1 MGLVREL
8 DRLSRNLFCHALG
21 SLALC
26 RTADRA
32 KKDARLARARAQGGR
47 ARQPVVP
54 ENPIRP
60 DSRDERESEHHPTRC
75 LPSSICSER
84 PSTAFSSRGAGLNL
98 FLWHQLNV
106 ALRRA
111 PRHLRLRGKD
121 RALLVWMTW
130 LWPRLERH
138 LRRILT
144 LYSLYYNETRTHLGL
159 EKDAPLRRPPNDLG
173 LSSSHRSC
181 PALHHR
187 NARI

>member
-1 MGLVREL
+1 MLAILHLLGTSVDSLFKSRC
-8 DRLSRNLFCHALG
+8 RLE
-21 SLALC
+21 
-26 RTADRA
+26 
-32 KKDARLARARAQGGR
+32 
-47 ARQPVVP
+47 V
-54 ENPIRP
+54 E
-60 DSRDERESEHHPTRC
+60 
-75 LPSSICSER
+75 
-84 PSTAFSSRGAGLNL
+84 NL

-138 LRRILT
+138 LQRILT